1 MFKYWMICL
10 WALDKQ
16 LECQYFI
23 HGSSIDP
30 FKVENFQLENDYVLY
45 TPTSFTILELM
56 EWGFQMVFISKLGY
70 DSQVLHLF
78 LVWFILP
85 LVRL

>member
-1 MFKYWMICL
+1 MICL

-30 FKVENFQLENDYVLY
+30 FKVENFQLENDLEY
-45 TPTSFTILELM
+45 TI
-56 EWGFQMVFISKLGY
+56 
-70 DSQVLHLF
+70 HLQR
-78 LVWFILP
+78 
-85 LVRL
+85 RLLF